1 MSRDGRFVF
10 VAGAGDVIDTRT
22 KTTLRILPAL
32 TRAKV
37 YLEID
42 VRHGVPVFAT
52 PREAV
57 GYRQ

>member
-1 MSRDGRFVF
+1 MF

-22 KTTLRILPAL
+22 KKTLRILPAL
-32 TRAKV
+32 THAKV

-42 VRHGVPVFAT
+42 FRHGVPVFAT